1 MWKCPCGSN
10 HKNTNKNVTNLN
22 LCGAR
27 SNASILAD
35 RSDGWRDAAGC
46 RKVAGGDTEAAQG
59 RPGAWSELAQRGCD
73 GLVVVHVGEGGGR
86 YTGVMGPAF
95 TWLWKPGQTRNLKFV
110 SLKPQAAHAY
120 VASSWKPS
128 VIQIFGG
135 KSFRNWSTKTN
146 MDMFWSRI

>member
-1 MWKCPCGSN
+1 M
-10 HKNTNKNVTNLN
+10 
-22 LCGAR
+22 CGAR

-95 TWLWKPGQTRNLKFV
+95 T
-110 SLKPQAAHAY
+110 
-120 VASSWKPS
+120 
-128 VIQIFGG
+128 
-135 KSFRNWSTKTN
+135 
-146 MDMFWSRI
+146 